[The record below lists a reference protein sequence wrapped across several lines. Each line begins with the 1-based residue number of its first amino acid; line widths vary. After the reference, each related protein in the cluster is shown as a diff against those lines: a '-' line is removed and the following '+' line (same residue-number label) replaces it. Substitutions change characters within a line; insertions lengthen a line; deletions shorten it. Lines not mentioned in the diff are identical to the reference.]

1 MQDDAQRFAALAAS
15 AYVEFE
21 EKQKRLEAEYGN
33 TIWRRAIVSSS
44 RPLYR
49 EVGKIEAAS

>member
-1 MQDDAQRFAALAAS
+1 LGAS
-15 AYVEFE
+15 NGF
-21 EKQKRLEAEYGN
+21 GN